1 MYSKL
6 LVPLDGSSFSGGVL
20 PYVRALARAI
30 KAPVELLYVNDPA
43 RLAPFSP
50 PMQGG
55 EYLERV
61 ANSFHGIAAV
71 RCTVE
76 LGDPAGMIVDLA
88 AAQAGILIAMTT
100 HGYSATRRWLL
111 GSVADKVLHGSANHL
126 LLVRPT
132 DGDAGGEALLK
143 TMLVPLDGS
152 ALSEKVVP
160 IATELASRLTLEIVL
175 VRVLTRVYFGPP
187 DTILPL
193 FSQNVLNQK
202 ELWAQARAQVDEYLA
217 AKVEELHAQG
227 LPHVS
232 SLLLESSAGG
242 AAAEIID
249 LARKT
254 PANLIAMSTHGRSGV
269 GRWVLGSVTERVVRY
284 SNDPVLVLPP
294 FDFAHGPEV
303 LEGPQ

>member
-1 MYSKL
+1 MYCKI
-6 LVPLDGSSFSGGVL
+6 LVPLDGSKFSEGVL
-20 PYVRALARAI
+20 PYVRPLARAA
-30 KAPVELLYVNDPA
+30 KLPVELLYANDPT

-55 EYLERV
+55 EYLQVV
-61 ANSFHGIAAV
+61 AASFAGAAEV
-71 RCTVE
+71 KCTVE
-76 LGDPAGMIVDLA
+76 LGEPAGTIVELA
-88 AAQAGILIAMTT
+88 AAQAGTLIAMTT
-100 HGYSATRRWLL
+100 HGYSGTRRWLL
-111 GSVADKVLHGSANHL
+111 GSVADKVLHGSTNHL
-126 LLVRPT
+126 LLVRPA
-132 DGDAGGEALLK
+132 DGDAGGEASLK
-143 TMLVPLDGS
+143 TMVVPLDGS
-152 ALSEKVVP
+152 ALAAKVLP

-175 VRVLTRVYFGPP
+175 VRVLTRFYFGPP

-202 ELWAQARAQVDEYLA
+202 ELWAQASAEADEYLA
-217 AKVEELHAQG
+217 SKVEGLQAQG

-254 PANLIAMSTHGRSGV
+254 PANLVAMSTHGRSGV

-284 SNDPVLVLPP
+284 SNDPVLVLR
-294 FDFAHGPEV
+294 
-303 LEGPQ
+303 PQ

>member
-1 MYSKL
+1 MYSKI
-6 LVPLDGSSFSGGVL
+6 LVPLDGSMFSEGVL
-20 PYVRALARAI
+20 PYVRPLARAV
-30 KAPVELLYVNDPA
+30 KAPVELLYVNDPK
-43 RLAPFSP
+43 RLAPFSL

-55 EYLERV
+55 EYLERL
-61 ANSFHGIAAV
+61 AESFHGIAAV
-71 RCTVE
+71 KRTVE
-76 LGDPAGMIVDLA
+76 LGDPASVIVDLA
-88 AAQAGILIAMTT
+88 AAQAGTLIAMTT

-132 DGDAGGEALLK
+132 DGDAGGEAPLK
-143 TMLVPLDGS
+143 TILVPLDGS
-152 ALSEKVVP
+152 ALAEKVVP

-193 FSQNVLNQK
+193 FSQYVLNQK
-202 ELWAQARAQVDEYLA
+202 ELWAQARAEVDEYLA
-217 AKVEELHAQG
+217 SKVEELHAPG

-249 LARKT
+249 LAKRT
-254 PANLIAMSTHGRSGV
+254 TENLVAMSTHGRSGMS
-269 GRWVLGSVTERVVRY
+269 RWILGSVTERVVRY
-284 SNDPVLVLPP
+284 SYDPVLVLR
-294 FDFAHGPEV
+294 
-303 LEGPQ
+303 PQ